1 MRLLTSI
8 CLSLCLICSAAQVQA
23 SGGSPMIKFTTN
35 MGDIVIELNSE
46 KAPITSANF
55 EEYVKDGFFDG
66 LIFHRVI
73 DNFMVQGGGFDTEMN
88 QKEGR
93 DPITNEADNGL
104 TNDKY
109 TIAMARTQDPHSA
122 SSQFFINTKDN
133 GFLNHSAPT
142 MSGWGYAVF
151 GKVVEGFDVVDAM
164 GKVKTGF
171 NGGHG
176 DVPVEAIVVT
186 KAEMID

>member
-1 MRLLTSI
+1 MRILTSI
-8 CLSLCLICSAAQVQA
+8 CLSLCLICGAVQAQA
-23 SGGSPMIKFTTN
+23 SGGSPMIKLTTT

-55 EEYVKDGFFDG
+55 ETYVKDGFFDG

-73 DNFMVQGGGFDTEMN
+73 DNFMVQGGGFTPDMED
-88 QKEGR
+88 KEGR
-93 DPITNEADNGL
+93 EPITNEADNGL

-109 TIAMARTQDPHSA
+109 TLAMARTQDPHSA

-133 GFLNHSAPT
+133 AFLNYSAPT
-142 MSGWGYAVF
+142 VSGWGYAVF

-164 GKVKTGF
+164 GAVETGF
-171 NGGHG
+171 NGPHG
-176 DVPVEAIVVT
+176 DVPAEPIIIT
-186 KAEMID
+186 KAEIIE